1 MGAQAHRRMLFQPLG
16 AVTSAVANA
25 LDTAKKHVVATD
37 FSISPSLSRALDI
50 LRALA
55 AFFVVTNH
63 IGEALFV
70 FEDHLDPFNLFMFQ
84 FLYLGHHAV
93 MLLFV
98 VSGFLIGRAAIQC
111 FTTDKQKV
119 FDYGVD
125 RITRIY
131 VVLIPALILGFVSDQ
146 ILLAVSTGSEFD
158 YVAQRTSFL
167 IFLGN
172 VVGLQTILVPTFGSN
187 GPLWSLACELWYYF
201 MAPALLVALFGK
213 SPRNRLIALAAFVGA
228 LCFVSD
234 DILHYGGIWC
244 IGVACWIPRRAL
256 LPKWL
261 AWGLMIAFLA
271 SANNEYLWAN
281 GWGFPHIVGTA
292 VSVALIINAHRH
304 DRATQ
309 KATRPSLSKF
319 FAGFTFSLYLYHYP
333 PLMILLALLVK
344 TNFVPYTHMG
354 AMEAGAALGLLGFLY
369 AYSYA
374 LFWVTERK
382 YYGFREFVRGK
393 AAPLQRLASP
403 KA

>member
-1 MGAQAHRRMLFQPLG
+1 MGAKAHGRMLFQPLI
-16 AVTSAVANA
+16 AVRSSAFEA
-25 LDTAKKHVVATD
+25 LEKAKKNIATTD

-70 FEDHLDPFNLFMFQ
+70 FDNNLDLFNLFMFQ

-131 VVLIPALILGFVSDQ
+131 VVLIPALIIGSVCDQ
-146 ILLAVSTGSEFD
+146 ILLTVSTGSEFD
-158 YVAQRTSFL
+158 YVAQRTGLL

-172 VVGLQTILVPTFGSN
+172 IFGLQTILVPTFGSN

-201 MAPALLVALFGK
+201 MLPAFLVALFGK
-213 SPRNRLIALAAFVGA
+213 DPRNRLIALVAFVGA
-228 LCFVSD
+228 LFFISD
-234 DILHYGGIWC
+234 DIFHYGGIWC
-244 IGVACWIPRRAL
+244 IGIACWIPRRAL

-261 AWGLMIAFLA
+261 AWSLMVAFLA
-271 SANNEYLWAN
+271 SANNELLWAN

-304 DRATQ
+304 DHVTQ
-309 KATRPSLSKF
+309 KAKRLSLSKF

-333 PLMILLALLVK
+333 PLMILLAFLVNN
-344 TNFVPYTHMG
+344 NFAPYTHMG
-354 AMEAGAALGLLGFLY
+354 VIEAAATLGLLGLLY

-393 AAPLQRLASP
+393 AAWLRRLGPSSA
-403 KA
+403 

>member
-1 MGAQAHRRMLFQPLG
+1 MGAKAHDRMLFQPLI
-16 AVTSAVANA
+16 AVRSAAFEA
-25 LDTAKKHVVATD
+25 LEKAKKNIATTD

-70 FEDHLDPFNLFMFQ
+70 FDNNLDPFNLFMFQ

-131 VVLIPALILGFVSDQ
+131 VVLIPALIIGCVCDQ

-158 YVAQRTSFL
+158 YVAQRTGLL

-172 VVGLQTILVPTFGSN
+172 ILGLQTILVPTFGSN

-201 MAPALLVALFGK
+201 MLPAFLVALFGK
-213 SPRNRLIALAAFVGA
+213 DPRNRLIALVAFVGA
-228 LCFVSD
+228 LFFISD
-234 DILHYGGIWC
+234 DIFHYGGIWC
-244 IGVACWIPRRAL
+244 IGIACWIPRRAL

-261 AWGLMIAFLA
+261 AWSVMVAFLA
-271 SANNEYLWAN
+271 SANNELLWAN

-304 DRATQ
+304 DHVTQ
-309 KATRPSLSKF
+309 KAKRLSLSKF

-333 PLMILLALLVK
+333 PLMILLAFLMNN
-344 TNFVPYTHMG
+344 NFAPYTHMG
-354 AMEAGAALGLLGFLY
+354 VIESAATLGLLGLLY

-393 AAPLQRLASP
+393 AAWLRQRGPSSA
-403 KA
+403 

>member
-16 AVTSAVANA
+16 AMKSATASA
-25 LDTAKKHVVATD
+25 LDMAKKQIAATD

-70 FEDHLDPFNLFMFQ
+70 FEDHLDPFNLLMFQ

-131 VVLIPALILGFVSDQ
+131 VVLIPALILGWGSDQ
-146 ILLAVSTGSEFD
+146 ILLTVSTGSEFD

-172 VVGLQTILVPTFGSN
+172 ALGLQTILVPTFGSN

-228 LCFVSD
+228 LFFVSD
-234 DILHYGGIWC
+234 DILHYGVIWC
-244 IGVACWIPRRAL
+244 LGVACWIPRRPWM
-256 LPKWL
+256 PKWL
-261 AWGLMIAFLA
+261 AWGLLIGFLA

-281 GWGFPHIVGTA
+281 GWGFPHIFGTA
-292 VSVALIINAHRH
+292 LAVALIINAHRH
-304 DRATQ
+304 DRVTK
-309 KATRPSLSKF
+309 KAMRPSLSKF

-333 PLMILLALLVK
+333 PLMIVLALLVK
-344 TNFVPYTHMG
+344 TNFVPYGHMG
-354 AMEAGAALGLLGFLY
+354 VTEGLATLGLLGLLY

-374 LFWVTERK
+374 LFWFTERK

-393 AAPLQRLASP
+393 AALLRRSAPL

>member
-1 MGAQAHRRMLFQPLG
+1 MPLQPLR
-16 AVTSAVANA
+16 AVKSVLFDATQAARASI
-25 LDTAKKHVVATD
+25 DATD

-70 FEDHLDPFNLFMFQ
+70 FEDHLDLFNLLMFQ

-131 VVLIPALILGFVSDQ
+131 VVLIPALILGCLCDQ
-146 ILLAVSTGSEFD
+146 ILLTVSTGPEFD

-172 VVGLQTILVPTFGSN
+172 VAGLQTILVPTFGSN

-244 IGVACWIPRRAL
+244 IGVACWIPRRAW

-261 AWGLMIAFLA
+261 AWGLLIGFLA

-281 GWGFPHIVGTA
+281 GWGFPHIFGTA
-292 VSVALIINAHRH
+292 LAVALIINAHRH

-309 KATRPSLSKF
+309 KAMRPSLSKF

-333 PLMILLALLVK
+333 PLMIVLALLVK
-344 TNFVPYTHMG
+344 TNFVPYGHMG
-354 AMEAGAALGLLGFLY
+354 VTQALAAGGLLVLLY

-374 LFWVTERK
+374 LFWFTERK
-382 YYGFREFVRGK
+382 YHGFREFVRGK
-393 AAPLQRLASP
+393 AALLRRSAPS

>member
-1 MGAQAHRRMLFQPLG
+1 MGANSYTRMPLQPLR
-16 AVTSAVANA
+16 AATSAAFDLLQA
-25 LDTAKKHVVATD
+25 ARAHIAATD

-55 AFFVVTNH
+55 AFFVVANH

-70 FEDHLDPFNLFMFQ
+70 FEDHLDPFNLLMFQ

-131 VVLIPALILGFVSDQ
+131 VVLIPALILGCLCDQ
-146 ILLAVSTGSEFD
+146 ILLAVSTGPEFD

-172 VVGLQTILVPTFGSN
+172 IFGLQTILVPTFGSN

-228 LCFVSD
+228 LFFVSD
-234 DILHYGGIWC
+234 DILHYGAVWC
-244 IGVACWIPRRAL
+244 IGVACWIPRRAW

-261 AWGLMIAFLA
+261 AWGLLIGFLA

-292 VSVALIINAHRH
+292 LTVALIINAHRH
-304 DRATQ
+304 DRVTQ

-333 PLMILLALLVK
+333 PLMIVLALLVK
-344 TNFVPYTHMG
+344 TNFVPYGHMG
-354 AMEAGAALGLLGFLY
+354 ATEALATIGLLGLLY

-382 YYGFREFVRGK
+382 YHGFRAFVRGR
-393 AAPLQRLASP
+393 AALLQRLGSS
-403 KA
+403 KV

>member
-1 MGAQAHRRMLFQPLG
+1 MPLQPLR
-16 AVTSAVANA
+16 AATSAAFDLLQA
-25 LDTAKKHVVATD
+25 ARAHIAATD

-55 AFFVVTNH
+55 AFFVVANH

-70 FEDHLDPFNLFMFQ
+70 FEDHLDPFNLLMFQ

-131 VVLIPALILGFVSDQ
+131 VVLIPALILGCLCDQ
-146 ILLAVSTGSEFD
+146 ILLAVSTGPEFD

-172 VVGLQTILVPTFGSN
+172 IFGLQTILVPTFGSN

-228 LCFVSD
+228 LFFVSD
-234 DILHYGGIWC
+234 DILHYGAVWC
-244 IGVACWIPRRAL
+244 IGVACWIPRRAW

-261 AWGLMIAFLA
+261 AWGLMVAFLA
-271 SANNEYLWAN
+271 TANNEYLWAN

-292 VSVALIINAHRH
+292 LTVALIINAHRH
-304 DRATQ
+304 DRVTQ

-333 PLMILLALLVK
+333 PLMIVLALLVK
-344 TNFVPYTHMG
+344 TNFVPYGHMG
-354 AMEAGAALGLLGFLY
+354 ATEALATLGLLGLLY

-382 YYGFREFVRGK
+382 YHGFRAFVRGRAALLRRPAPSK
-393 AAPLQRLASP
+393 A
-403 KA
+403 

>member
-1 MGAQAHRRMLFQPLG
+1 MGANSYTRMPIKPLRAMKSALFDAMQAAR
-16 AVTSAVANA
+16 ASI
-25 LDTAKKHVVATD
+25 VATD
-37 FSISPSLSRALDI
+37 FCIGPSLSRALDI

-55 AFFVVTNH
+55 AFFVVANH

-84 FLYLGHHAV
+84 FLYLGHQAV

-172 VVGLQTILVPTFGSN
+172 VAGLQTILVPTFGSN

-201 MAPALLVALFGK
+201 MAPALLVAVFGK
-213 SPRNRLIALAAFVGA
+213 SLRNRLIALAAFVGA
-228 LCFVSD
+228 FYFVSD
-234 DILHYGGIWC
+234 DILHYGAIWC

-261 AWGLMIAFLA
+261 AWSLMVAFLA

-333 PLMILLALLVK
+333 PLMIVLALLVK
-344 TNFVPYTHMG
+344 SNFVPYGHMG
-354 AMEAGAALGLLGFLY
+354 VTEALATLGLLGLLY

-374 LFWVTERK
+374 LFWFTERK

-393 AAPLQRLASP
+393 AALLRRSAPS

>member
-1 MGAQAHRRMLFQPLG
+1 MGANSYTRMPIKPLRAMKSALFDAMQAAR
-16 AVTSAVANA
+16 ASI
-25 LDTAKKHVVATD
+25 VATD
-37 FSISPSLSRALDI
+37 FCIGPSLSRALDI

-55 AFFVVTNH
+55 AFFVVANH

-84 FLYLGHHAV
+84 FLYLGHQAV

-172 VVGLQTILVPTFGSN
+172 VAGLQTILVPTFGSN

-201 MAPALLVALFGK
+201 MAPALLVAVFGK
-213 SPRNRLIALAAFVGA
+213 SLRNRLIALAAFVGA
-228 LCFVSD
+228 FYFVSD
-234 DILHYGGIWC
+234 DILHYGAIWC

-261 AWGLMIAFLA
+261 AWSLMVAFLA

-333 PLMILLALLVK
+333 PLMIVLALLVK
-344 TNFVPYTHMG
+344 SNFVPYGHMG
-354 AMEAGAALGLLGFLY
+354 VTEALATLGLLGLLY

-374 LFWVTERK
+374 LFWFTDRK

-393 AAPLQRLASP
+393 AALLRRSAPS